1 MKILR
6 GKKNLNAV
14 YLPSR
19 RVFSLKPESGKLR
32 PQFTAKIESR
42 CEYGSYINQYS
53 GKVPS
58 DTSQTIFLRCFPHFP
73 KQTWEILLE
82 KVTILTAAEKCQWRK
97 VAI

>member
-19 RVFSLKPESGKLR
+19 RVFSLKPEPGQLR

-53 GKVPS
+53 G
-58 DTSQTIFLRCFPHFP
+58 SQTIFLRCFPQFP
-73 KQTWEILLE
+73 KQT
-82 KVTILTAAEKCQWRK
+82 
-97 VAI
+97 